1 MFFSN
6 LEINKLNTIQKIT
19 IVVTTLA
26 ITAILYKLITRTF
39 ILIPVGEV
47 GIFNIVNND
56 PSSNQPLLPGIHL
69 VNPLDKVV
77 TISTRVQNLNQT
89 IELMSK
95 EGINFKLD
103 VNIQYHVDPQKSGE
117 LYQKIGNDNQDIISS
132 RISALIRQEIV
143 NYDLQSIYGTERKVI
158 ANKLNQSINADL
170 KLSGLVVDKV
180 NLQNVFLPDV
190 IAKSFQDKFLATQL
204 ADKRRIET
212 KGFVDSQNALR
223 EIFPPQT
230 VINVAAD
237 DSTLHVKE
245 PK

>member
-6 LEINKLNTIQKIT
+6 LETNKFNTTQKIA
-19 IVVTTLA
+19 IVIATLA
-26 ITAILYKLITRTF
+26 IAAISYKLITRTF
-39 ILIPVGEV
+39 VLIPVGEV
-47 GIFNIVNND
+47 GILNVSNNGS
-56 PSSNQPLLPGIHL
+56 SSNQPLLPGIHL

-103 VNIQYHVDPQKSGE
+103 VNIQYHVDPQKSCE
-117 LYQKIGNDNQDIISS
+117 VYQQIGSDNQDIISS

-143 NYDLQSIYGTERKVI
+143 NYDLLSIYGTERKVI

-170 KLSGLVVDKV
+170 KSLGFVVDKV
-180 NLQNVFLPDV
+180 NLQNVVLPD
-190 IAKSFQDKFLATQL
+190 IIIKSFQDKFLATQL
-204 ADKRRIET
+204 ADKRRIEA

-223 EIFPPQT
+223 DVFPPQT

>member
-6 LEINKLNTIQKIT
+6 LETNKFNTTQKIA
-19 IVVTTLA
+19 IVIATLA
-26 ITAILYKLITRTF
+26 IAAISYKLITRTF
-39 ILIPVGEV
+39 VLIPVGEV
-47 GIFNIVNND
+47 GILNVSNNGS
-56 PSSNQPLLPGIHL
+56 SSNQPLLPGIHL

-77 TISTRVQNLNQT
+77 NISTRVQNLNQT

-117 LYQKIGNDNQDIISS
+117 VYQQIGNDNQDIISS

-143 NYDLQSIYGTERKVI
+143 NYDLLSIYGTERKVI

-170 KLSGLVVDKV
+170 KSLGFVVDKV
-180 NLQNVFLPDV
+180 NLQNVVLPDIIV
-190 IAKSFQDKFLATQL
+190 KSFQDKFLATQL
-204 ADKRRIET
+204 ADKRRIEA

-223 EIFPPQT
+223 DVFPPQT